1 MKTTIDAAG
10 RLVIPKALR
19 RQAGLEPGMR
29 LEVRCRDG
37 RIEIEPE
44 PVPIKLV
51 RKGRWLVAVP
61 ERDVGVLTTEMVERT
76 LDELREERGLV
87 DPQG

>member
-10 RLVIPKALR
+10 RVVIPKALR

-37 RIEIEPE
+37 RIELEAE
-44 PVPIKLV
+44 PVRVKLV

>member
-19 RQAGLEPGMR
+19 EAAGLEPGMP